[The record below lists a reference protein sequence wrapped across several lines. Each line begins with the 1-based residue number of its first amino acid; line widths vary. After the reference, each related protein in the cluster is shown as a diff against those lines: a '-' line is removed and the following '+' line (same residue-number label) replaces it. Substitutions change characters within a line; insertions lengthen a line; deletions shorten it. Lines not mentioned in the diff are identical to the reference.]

1 MSRRPARFTQ
11 ADLHRAIRAVVQSG
25 AAMAVEIGLDGTI
38 RIAPNVAESL
48 TNAEQV
54 APRRQIAL

>member
-1 MSRRPARFTQ
+1 
-11 ADLHRAIRAVVQSG
+11 
-25 AAMAVEIGLDGTI
+25 MAVEIGLDGTI